1 MNSNTL
7 FATELAGRCWI
18 GYMSEPEKKTS
29 FKPNLFAWGVVVCLL
44 GLFAL
49 VAIPNNVDKPTT
61 STSHANACI
70 NNLREIDDAAQEFA
84 LEKNK
89 TNGEAINYPNDLTPY
104 IKLNR
109 AGSIPGCPAGGTYS
123 ETTVGVPPNC
133 SLGNTVNPPHL
144 LP

>member
-70 NNLREIDDAAQEFA
+70 NNLREIDAAAQEFA

-104 IKLNR
+104 IKLDKN
-109 AGSIPGCPAGGTYS
+109 GKIPTCPKGGVYSIKKVGDVPTCS
-123 ETTVGVPPNC
+123 LSTTVTPAHV
-133 SLGNTVNPPHL
+133 